1 MITQSK
7 NLFLS
12 GPIIILYHKFDIIN
26 LARISH
32 GIDTLGDN
40 VMEQVLVPV
49 LRKRIK
55 RKKMIF
61 NEFKM
66 LQEKNWVIIS
76 FAR

>member
-1 MITQSK
+1 MENQLGDCSIINIYDNTVKKSV
-7 NLFLS
+7 S
-12 GPIIILYHKFDIIN
+12 IRTYHYIIIILYHKFDIIN

-55 RKKMIF
+55 RKKKDF
-61 NEFKM
+61 
-66 LQEKNWVIIS
+66 
-76 FAR
+76 